1 MHPLSWGALVIF
13 FYFSLAFF
21 LLLFYIVFGGNFA
34 SFSVG
39 CFMKLFFA
47 IFDKKSGLYD
57 FVQSFKSE
65 ADAVRACRSIV
76 NSGKESL
83 LAQYPS
89 DYELYRV
96 AGFNQEVGNF
106 SGDFPV
112 FICGL
117 GVLVDAPKEAANV
130 HA

>member
-1 MHPLSWGALVIF
+1 
-13 FYFSLAFF
+13 
-21 LLLFYIVFGGNFA
+21 
-34 SFSVG
+34 
-39 CFMKLFFA
+39 MKLFFA

-89 DYELYRV
+89 DYELYYVGSFDPEQGMFASTQQPAFVV
-96 AGFNQEVGNF
+96 A
-106 SGDFPV
+106 
-112 FICGL
+112 L
-117 GVLVDAPKEAANV
+117 AVLVDAPKEVANV
-130 HA
+130 QA

>member
-1 MHPLSWGALVIF
+1 MS
-13 FYFSLAFF
+13 
-21 LLLFYIVFGGNFA
+21 
-34 SFSVG
+34 
-39 CFMKLFFA
+39 KLFFA

-89 DYELYRV
+89 DYELYLV
-96 AGFNQEVGNF
+96 GFFEQS
-106 SGDFPV
+106 SGLFEYSEEHPDFPK

-117 GVLVDAPKEAANV
+117 GVLVDSPKEVANV
-130 HA
+130 